1 MKKTLLAV
9 FIAATAV
16 IGTQAIAGGN
26 GAQVVVNGTVFDDT
40 ESCNVTPKGAIT
52 NSTVVLDDIKANEL
66 EKLAVNTPS
75 LAFAKDVIYIIEDCR
90 TGGSNYSG
98 NLEIDMAGNFIPGQP
113 EILSNEAIAPA
124 ANSAITLLNKD
135 NTRVKFDGSAKRNVP
150 HTPGV
155 PTIVQYKATYV
166 KTAPGVVAGAIKGI
180 TTFTISY

>member
-16 IGTQAIAGGN
+16 ISTQAFASGN
-26 GAQVVVNGTVFDDT
+26 GAHLVVHGIVADDT

-52 NSTVVLDDIKANEL
+52 NSSVFLDDIKANQL
-66 EKLAVNTPS
+66 DQLAVNTPS
-75 LAFAKDVIYIIEDCR
+75 LAFAKDVIYKIENCK
-90 TGGSNYSG
+90 TGGSNYTG
-98 NLEIDMAGNFIPGQP
+98 NLEIDMAGNYIPGQP
-113 EILSNEAIAPA
+113 EILTNEAATPA
-124 ANSAITLLNKD
+124 ANASITLLNKD
-135 NTRVKFDGSAKRNVP
+135 NSRVKFDGSTKQTVP

-166 KTAPGVVAGAIKGI
+166 KTAPGVVSGDIKGI